1 MNLTGCFK
9 APTQLVDRRMGPAGG
24 AVNLTKIDLSGGFC
38 YVTQAA
44 PEMSDPG
51 KPWFL
56 PSGYV
61 KIAIENGHL

>member
-9 APTQLVDRRMGPAGG
+9 APTQLVDPRMGPAGG

-44 PEMSDPG
+44 PGCLTQESHGFYPLVMS
-51 KPWFL
+51 K
-56 PSGYV
+56 
-61 KIAIENGHL
+61 